1 MISTAIRLA
10 RVGSRSEL
18 AAALLLALGY
28 PCVMLAALIPDIWF
42 FAAAAAV
49 TYAADWYLHQRGSY
63 LINRLGKV
71 RAGLSIRFL
80 VRELML
86 VLLLARLGLAQ
97 EPLFY
102 TAVACF
108 LIFYGLQ
115 APHGAVTTLIRLRR
129 TMPVVTRNVDLNA
142 VRIPDA
148 PPGALLRRAGEKMLH
163 LDVPAMAGILIAAG
177 TGEDTVGYAGAAL
190 SLLLAFAYVVAL
202 LPYMRRGRLVP
213 SAAAVLKSVDTW
225 LREYQP
231 TVVLYFSGS
240 NESAYQGNMWLETM
254 ARVEGRPL
262 IIMRERGLVAQLAE
276 TSVPVLCVPAG
287 THLMNLDLSTVR
299 VCLYPANVGKNIHIL
314 RVPTMKH
321 VFIGHGDSDK
331 LASVNPYSKVYDE
344 VWTAGRAGRDRYALA
359 DVGVRDEDI
368 VEVGRPQLEPIKSW
382 TGTARNPIPTVLY
395 APTWEGWDDSSG
407 NTSLLLAGENIVRR
421 LLAADDPVRI
431 IYKPHPFTGIRS
443 RTARAV
449 DARISAMLAKAAAE
463 RATEPRWTA
472 EAERTA
478 ADLSTAQAELVRIEA
493 RLAELAAVGR
503 PDGDEAEES
512 RVSLADPVREAEVAQ
527 LRAAWND
534 AYWRS
539 FGWWEHRTVVGTE
552 PKLYDCFNESDAM
565 VSDISSVVSDFIAS
579 GKPYAV
585 TDSAALGAE
594 EFKRQNTA
602 VRAGVIL
609 SNGAEELDEL
619 LAAVAD
625 PAADTLAGARR
636 ELKTYLLG
644 PDEPTSMEQFNAAV
658 RVLAAKAEARNA
670 GVAQRLGDQAIAVPD
685 READT
690 GEGAVTGELE
700 GSAEAEVG
708 AGSVAE
714 PDAVAVAGVAPET
727 AMEAAAESAV
737 IEGTSSVR

>member
-1 MISTAIRLA
+1 
-10 RVGSRSEL
+10 
-18 AAALLLALGY
+18 
-28 PCVMLAALIPDIWF
+28 MLAALIPNVWF
-42 FAAAAAV
+42 FAAATAV
-49 TYAADWYLHQRGSY
+49 TYVADWYLHQRGSY

-80 VRELML
+80 LRQLM
-86 VLLLARLGLAQ
+86 VILLLARLDLA
-97 EPLFY
+97 ESPLFY
-102 TAVACF
+102 AAVACF
-108 LIFYGLQ
+108 LVFYGLQ
-115 APHGAVTTLIRLRR
+115 APHGAMATLIRLRR
-129 TMPVVTRNVDLNA
+129 TMPVVTRNVDLHA

-148 PPGALLRRAGEKMLH
+148 PPGALMRRSAEKMLH
-163 LDVPAMAGILIAAG
+163 LDIPAVVGVLIAAG
-177 TGEDTVGYAGAAL
+177 TGENVIGYVGIAL
-190 SLLLAFAYVVAL
+190 TLLLALLYLAL
-202 LPYMRRGRLVP
+202 LVPYVRRGRLAP
-213 SAAAVLKSVDTW
+213 PAPAVLKAVDSW

-254 ARVEGRPL
+254 SRVEGRPL
-262 IIMRERGLVAQLAE
+262 IVMRERGLVPQLAE
-276 TSVPVLCVPAG
+276 TSVPVICVPAG

-359 DVGVRDEDI
+359 DVGIRDEDI

-382 TGTARNPIPTVLY
+382 TGTVKNPIPTVLY
-395 APTWEGWDDSSG
+395 APTWEGWDDNPG

-421 LLAADDPVRI
+421 LLNAADPVRI

-443 RTARAV
+443 AKAKAV
-449 DARISAMLAKAAAE
+449 NARIRAMLEKAAAE
-463 RATEPRWTA
+463 RAAEPRWA
-472 EAERTA
+472 EEASSA
-478 ADLSTAQAELVRIEA
+478 AAAQSAAKAELARIEA
-493 RLAELAAVGR
+493 RLAQLAATGR
-503 PDGDEAEES
+503 PAGDDAEES
-512 RVSLADPVREAEVAQ
+512 RLSLADPVREAETVR
-527 LRAAWND
+527 LRADWND

-539 FGWWEHRTVVGTE
+539 FGWWEHRTVTGAQ

-585 TDSAALGAE
+585 TDSAALGTE
-594 EFKRQNTA
+594 EFRRQNTA
-602 VRAGVIL
+602 VRAAVIL
-609 SNGAEELDEL
+609 SNGAEELDAL

-625 PAADTLAGARR
+625 PAADTLADARR

-658 RVLAAKAEARNA
+658 RALAAKAEARNLA
-670 GVAQRLGDQAIAVPD
+670 VAQRIGEQAVAVPD
-685 READT
+685 AEAVTSGVGTGDPQAAVEADAT
-690 GEGAVTGELE
+690 ADPDAPEADAAEGEAKAALSEGA
-700 GSAEAEVG
+700 
-708 AGSVAE
+708 
-714 PDAVAVAGVAPET
+714 
-727 AMEAAAESAV
+727 
-737 IEGTSSVR
+737 SSVR